1 MLNEEI
7 NKMKYLFGYQKGV
20 VISEQA
26 VPPPPMTGAT
36 TEPTTLLTPSDMM
49 GDSVPPPTD
58 AGAIPPPPMD
68 AGAIP
73 PPPMGTGAIPP
84 PPMGDVTTQTTTVPQ
99 KVDVD
104 KLRDCA
110 GYKSGGKL
118 TKGEE
123 KDGFTI
129 FNNEKGISV
138 CKKPIE

>member
-26 VPPPPMTGAT
+26 VPPPMTGAT

-58 AGAIPPPPMD
+58 AGAIPPPPM
-68 AGAIP
+68 
-73 PPPMGTGAIPP
+73 
-84 PPMGDVTTQTTTVPQ
+84 GDVTTQTTTVPQ
-99 KVDVD
+99 NVDVD

>member
-1 MLNEEI
+1 MLNEEL

-26 VPPPPMTGAT
+26 VPPPPTTGT
-36 TEPTTLLTPSDMM
+36 
-49 GDSVPPPTD
+49 
-58 AGAIPPPPMD
+58 
-68 AGAIP
+68 
-73 PPPMGTGAIPP
+73 TGAIPP
-84 PPMGDVTTQTTTVPQ
+84 PPADPTAGAVPPPPADVTTQTTTVPQ
-99 KVDVD
+99 KVDVE

-129 FNNEKGISV
+129 FNNEKGIAV
-138 CKKPIE
+138 CKKPKE

>member
-26 VPPPPMTGAT
+26 VPPPMTGAT

-58 AGAIPPPPMD
+58 AGAIPPPPM
-68 AGAIP
+68 
-73 PPPMGTGAIPP
+73 
-84 PPMGDVTTQTTTVPQ
+84 GDVTTQTTTVPQ
-99 KVDVD
+99 NVDVD

-129 FNNEKGISV
+129 FNNEKGIAV
-138 CKKPIE
+138 CKKPKE

>member
-26 VPPPPMTGAT
+26 VPPPMTGAT

-58 AGAIPPPPMD
+58 AGAISPPPTD
-68 AGAIP
+68 A
-73 PPPMGTGAIPP
+73 GAIPP

-99 KVDVD
+99 NVDVD

-129 FNNEKGISV
+129 FNNEKGIAV
-138 CKKPIE
+138 CKKPKE